1 MQQHGW
7 TQITIPSEI
16 SEAEKDI
23 PCDLTYV
30 WNLNTKQMNLSM
42 RLTNMEKRRGR
53 GEMEKGWI
61 GSLRFAD
68 ANCYIYG

>member
-1 MQQHGW
+1 M
-7 TQITIPSEI
+7 
-16 SEAEKDI
+16 
-23 PCDLTYV
+23 